1 MSNTQ
6 NSTKGFEL
14 ESVVISSS
22 KMIEERGI
30 EIVGSV
36 TDIQIFENINTPFCT
51 GEIALIDQFR
61 LVERLNIEGCEY
73 LTITINQTEGKI
85 KNSVVKRFVI
95 DRLIRSRKA
104 NEKADLYV
112 FHFTDD
118 IDYLSNLQN
127 VNKCYTGSPKKIIKR
142 IASEFLNIPEDNVRS
157 GFIEEFDTFQQKI
170 KVIVPNLNPIEAMIW
185 IKNRA
190 TSIGGTPY
198 FLFSVFN
205 QNKVKENEL
214 FFVDLKTMLEQK
226 PFNASKPYLVG
237 YTQSFPSYNDKIQFL
252 PVLDYD
258 EKNNDNL
265 YKSIHQGIVGAKYRF
280 YDTSKATADEM
291 TFDVHLDA
299 FNQLEDTSRDE
310 IIDRS
315 QNVDIEDNN
324 GAPRKIQ
331 NYISKNIC
339 QISQSGAYDDG
350 TGRYRSY
357 DEEDEGSSHKK
368 KIIGRA
374 LRIFGTNSNTISMK
388 VDGRGYMLG
397 DYVSIGTKI
406 RILFIANRPSSDG
419 QVKID
424 KKKSGDYLICAS
436 RHVFSHENY
445 YINFECAK
453 IKQFKDD
460 SILKDFG

>member
-22 KMIEERGI
+22 KMIEQRGI

-36 TDIQIFENINTPFCT
+36 TDIQIYENINTPFCT
-51 GEIALIDQFR
+51 GEIAFIDQFR

-73 LTITINQTEGKI
+73 LTITINQSEGKI

-104 NEKADLYV
+104 NEKADLFV

-127 VNKCYTGSPKKIIKR
+127 VNKCYTGSPKRIIRKI
-142 IASEFLNIPEDNVRS
+142 ATEFLNIPEDNVRS
-157 GFIEEFDTFQQKI
+157 GFVDEFDTFQQKI
-170 KVIVPNLNPIEAMIW
+170 KVIIPNLNPIEAMIW

-190 TSIGGTPY
+190 TSIDGMPY

-205 QNKVKENEL
+205 QNKVQDNEL

-226 PFNASKPYLVG
+226 PFNASKPYLIG
-237 YTQSFPSYNDKIQFL
+237 YTQSFPSNDDKLQFL
-252 PVLDYD
+252 PTLDYD

-265 YKSIHQGIVGAKYRF
+265 YKSIYNGIVGATYRF
-280 YDTSKATADEM
+280 YDTSKATSEAM
-291 TFDVHLDA
+291 SFNVHLDA
-299 FNQLEDTSRDE
+299 FNELEDYSKDE
-310 IIDRS
+310 LIDRS
-315 QNVDIEDNN
+315 NNIEIDDNN
-324 GAPRKIQ
+324 GSPKKIQ
-331 NYISKNIC
+331 NYISRNIC
-339 QISQSGAYDDG
+339 QISQSGAYHDG
-350 TGRYRSY
+350 TNRYRSY
-357 DEEDEGSSHKK
+357 DEEDEVSSHKK

-374 LRIFGTNSNTISMK
+374 LRIFGTNSNTISLK

-397 DYVSIGTKI
+397 QHVSIGTKI
-406 RILFIANRPSSDG
+406 RVLFIANRPSSDG
-419 QVKID
+419 QIKID
-424 KKKSGDYLICAS
+424 RKKSGDYLICAS

-453 IKQFKDD
+453 LKQFKDD
-460 SILKDFG
+460 AILKDFG